1 MMMLTMIIIIMMV
14 RGDDVD
20 CTMYSSDDAVDK
32 ADELCIG
39 DEDDDI
45 DNGDDDG
52 DDYGAYDCK
61 DNDVMQLQ

>member
-1 MMMLTMIIIIMMV
+1 MMLTMIIIIMMV

-20 CTMYSSDDAVDK
+20 WTMYSSDDAVEKD
-32 ADELCIG
+32 DELCIG

-52 DDYGAYDCK
+52 DDYGAYDCE